1 MGSVG
6 SGQQDEDEQRQLTV
20 KRVLF
25 VVLTLAIATSAFA
38 QNLPP
43 GKWWRRPEI
52 VQILNLAEE
61 QQEKLETI
69 FRVSSADLID
79 LRGEVEKSN
88 ITLRGDLDQAQLDRA
103 AIRRDAQKLS
113 DARGRLFERELMM
126 LADMRAVLND
136 SQWNRMRSGLL
147 ERLGNATQQ
156 RPKMNERLNPRRQ
169 R

>member
-1 MGSVG
+1 
-6 SGQQDEDEQRQLTV
+6 V
-20 KRVLF
+20 KRFLLVAF
-25 VVLTLAIATSAFA
+25 TLAVVAIPAFA
-38 QNLPP
+38 QSNLPP

-52 VQILNLAEE
+52 VQVLNLTEE

-79 LRGEVEKSN
+79 LRGEVEKQN

-147 ERLGNATQQ
+147 ERLGNANQQ
-156 RPKMNERLNPRRQ
+156 RPKMNDRLNPRRQ

>member
-1 MGSVG
+1 
-6 SGQQDEDEQRQLTV
+6 V
-20 KRVLF
+20 KRFLLVAF
-25 VVLTLAIATSAFA
+25 TLAIVATPAFA
-38 QNLPP
+38 QSNLPP

-52 VQILNLAEE
+52 VQVLNLTEE

-79 LRGEVEKSN
+79 LRGEVEKQN

-147 ERLGNATQQ
+147 ERLGNANQQ
-156 RPKMNERLNPRRQ
+156 RPKMNDRLNPRRQ

>member
-1 MGSVG
+1 MKRYLVALLVVG
-6 SGQQDEDEQRQLTV
+6 
-20 KRVLF
+20 
-25 VVLTLAIATSAFA
+25 AAASAFA

-52 VQILNLAEE
+52 VQTLNLAEE

-69 FRVSSADLID
+69 FRTASSDLID
-79 LRGEVEKSN
+79 LRGEVEKQN
-88 ITLRGDLDQAQLDRA
+88 ITLRGDLDQAQLDRS
-103 AIRRDAQKLS
+103 AIRRNAQKLS

-147 ERLGNATQQ
+147 DRLGNAAAQ
-156 RPKMNERLNPRRQ
+156 RPKNERQNLRRQ